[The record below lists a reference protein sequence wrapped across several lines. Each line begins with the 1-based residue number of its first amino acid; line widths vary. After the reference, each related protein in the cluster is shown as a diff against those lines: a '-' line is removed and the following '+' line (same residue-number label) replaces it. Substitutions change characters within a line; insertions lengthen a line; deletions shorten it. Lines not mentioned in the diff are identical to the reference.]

1 MNGSNPYWQYQPPRQ
16 PPGGVYY
23 PQPPRERSTVRLWW
37 FLGAPFAVTIA
48 TVVVILVSM
57 GNSGPSAPPAPPRDQ
72 ASYQDGYNVRSGQV
86 LSIRFGIEHARWHRP
101 YPRRGER
108 GHGGVTRSCPQG

>member
-23 PQPPRERSTVRLWW
+23 PQPPRGRSTVRLWW

-48 TVVVILVSM
+48 IVAVILVSM
-57 GNSGPSAPPAPPRDQ
+57 GNSGPSAPPPPPRDQ
-72 ASYQDGYNVRSGQV
+72 ASYQDGYNEGQQFAQDTV
-86 LSIRFGIEHARWHRP
+86 
-101 YPRRGER
+101 ER
-108 GHGGVTRSCPQG
+108 YGGSKNYFVP